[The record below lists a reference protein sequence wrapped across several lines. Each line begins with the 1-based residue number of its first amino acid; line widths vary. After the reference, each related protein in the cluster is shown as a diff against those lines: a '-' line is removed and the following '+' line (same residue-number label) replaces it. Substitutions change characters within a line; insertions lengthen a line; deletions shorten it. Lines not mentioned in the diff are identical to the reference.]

1 MPMLDKIA
9 IPPKRI
15 CPLFI
20 LIESSGGMSGLPIAS
35 INTEMEEV
43 LRELTLMNGVND
55 DVEIQIAVLTYDDET
70 RWLTRGLISPEH
82 YVWNE
87 LQAGGLSSMGAAFK
101 ELEHA
106 LSVKHG
112 FLERESNYSAPA
124 FILVAKREPTDDC
137 FSSMQIL
144 KKNNWYKVGVK
155 IAISFGQTSEVI
167 LREFT
172 ADHDTVLNANE
183 PDELIKMFRFATITS
198 LRELTVLRGR
208 IAGEGLYDRT
218 NDVVDLLR
226 SVFGNSA
233 QTLQSVFFCPEDE
246 W

>member
-1 MPMLDKIA
+1 
-9 IPPKRI
+9 
-15 CPLFI
+15 
-20 LIESSGGMSGLPIAS
+20 
-35 INTEMEEV
+35 
-43 LRELTLMNGVND
+43 
-55 DVEIQIAVLTYDDET
+55 
-70 RWLTRGLISPEH
+70 
-82 YVWNE
+82 
-87 LQAGGLSSMGAAFK
+87 
-101 ELEHA
+101 
-106 LSVKHG
+106 
-112 FLERESNYSAPA
+112 
-124 FILVAKREPTDDC
+124 
-137 FSSMQIL
+137 MQIL